1 MGAKRSGKGRR
12 DGWRALWVAS
22 LVLVVSSW
30 ATQAWGGGPKGW
42 QPGVEGQQ
50 GLRPAAW
57 SADGSLLAVTGWN
70 RAGLSVVPVGGGPSR
85 QLSVERGAGFHPVW
99 AVGGFAFKEVAAG
112 GGGRGVHRVVW
123 ADPHTGHREVIETG
137 ARLGDPSAS
146 RDGLLAWSNGSRVT
160 LRRRLGPDRWVIV
173 GRLELPGYSNL
184 VELDPAGERLAFSDP
199 AGRVGVRELASGRT
213 SWLTDAGAYSHPA
226 WSASGKHLLL
236 RGPAERVHVFDAATG
251 IEVANATGLNPA
263 WLPHAKAIVF
273 ERVVRERFRVLSSS
287 LWLLD
292 LEAGRTQPLRGGARQ
307 LRFARPSPAG
317 SSLGA
322 VDRQSGE
329 LRVTALDREDG
340 LGEAMALL
348 GEAVE
353 LDPPPPPPQPDP
365 PPSATVVEVP
375 YLHQL
380 WDTPDDF
387 DGGWSCGPT
396 SCLMVVQKYQKLPDH
411 PISCS
416 WPDPHT
422 SLWGW
427 YVPNE
432 YSFAGYTYDIDGLA
446 KGDVWVK
453 GAHGFI
459 CRELGAAYWAY
470 MVDFCNQH
478 GLTSW
483 QAGTSFGALTAE
495 IDAGYPMYASTS
507 VLGYGHI
514 IVLVGYDDDHSIVV
528 NDPYGDANGTWGQY
542 DGEDAVYDWPGYNNG
557 NLEIGL
563 SQLFGAQGPLVPDWA
578 ATSTAQSYPAAM
590 LEGSTAQVWVEYQ
603 NDGTQSWD
611 PSQSRLGTTEP
622 RDRESAFYDEQSWIG
637 PTRPTAVDAAT
648 GPAETGRFSFTLQAP
663 EVDQS
668 TDYTECWGLVEEGL
682 TWFGP
687 PDDEV
692 CFSIAVLALEDVEAP
707 IADAGPDQRLTLGQA
722 ASLDGS
728 GSSDADGTIV
738 SWSWATPDGTLSGE
752 QVSWQPSVA
761 GSFQV
766 SLTVTDELGLT
777 DADAV
782 QIEVLPTG
790 AIGGVPSDDSSDC
803 QCTLPDRSVG
813 ARAWALAFGVGLLAW
828 LRRRGAVSTAM
839 C

>member
-1 MGAKRSGKGRR
+1 MIRTALVIAVLFTTASVAAADRIVLRNLTIISDKKVELFNE
-12 DGWRALWVAS
+12 DGVRLD
-22 LVLVVSSW
+22 
-30 ATQAWGGGPKGW
+30 
-42 QPGVEGQQ
+42 
-50 GLRPAAW
+50 
-57 SADGSLLAVTGWN
+57 DGSTVTWDQIERISVAPGMQKAADRMLADLGIHLYRIRTRLKVGDYE
-70 RAGLSVVPVGGGPSR
+70 GL
-85 QLSVERGAGFHPVW
+85 
-99 AVGGFAFKEVAAG
+99 
-112 GGGRGVHRVVW
+112 
-123 ADPHTGHREVIETG
+123 
-137 ARLGDPSAS
+137 
-146 RDGLLAWSNGSRVT
+146 
-160 LRRRLGPDRWVIV
+160 
-173 GRLELPGYSNL
+173 
-184 VELDPAGERLAFSDP
+184 
-199 AGRVGVRELASGRT
+199 
-213 SWLTDAGAYSHPA
+213 
-226 WSASGKHLLL
+226 
-236 RGPAERVHVFDAATG
+236 
-251 IEVANATGLNPA
+251 
-263 WLPHAKAIVF
+263 LPHAEAIVF

-514 IVLVGYDDDHSIVV
+514 IVLVGYDDASSSTI
-528 NDPYGDANGTWGQY
+528 PMAMPM
-542 DGEDAVYDWPGYNNG
+542 AR
-557 NLEIGL
+557 
-563 SQLFGAQGPLVPDWA
+563 GA
-578 ATSTAQSYPAAM
+578 STTARTR
-590 LEGSTAQVWVEYQ
+590 ST
-603 NDGTQSWD
+603 
-611 PSQSRLGTTEP
+611 
-622 RDRESAFYDEQSWIG
+622 
-637 PTRPTAVDAAT
+637 
-648 GPAETGRFSFTLQAP
+648 TGRATTTA
-663 EVDQS
+663 
-668 TDYTECWGLVEEGL
+668 
-682 TWFGP
+682 TW
-687 PDDEV
+687 
-692 CFSIAVLALEDVEAP
+692 
-707 IADAGPDQRLTLGQA
+707 
-722 ASLDGS
+722 
-728 GSSDADGTIV
+728 
-738 SWSWATPDGTLSGE
+738 
-752 QVSWQPSVA
+752 
-761 GSFQV
+761 
-766 SLTVTDELGLT
+766 
-777 DADAV
+777 
-782 QIEVLPTG
+782 
-790 AIGGVPSDDSSDC
+790 
-803 QCTLPDRSVG
+803 RSV
-813 ARAWALAFGVGLLAW
+813 
-828 LRRRGAVSTAM
+828 
-839 C
+839 